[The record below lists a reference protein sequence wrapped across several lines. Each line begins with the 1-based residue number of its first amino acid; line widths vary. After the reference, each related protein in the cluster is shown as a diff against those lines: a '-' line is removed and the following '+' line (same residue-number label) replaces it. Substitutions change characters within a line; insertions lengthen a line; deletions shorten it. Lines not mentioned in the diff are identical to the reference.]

1 MLVSFGIA
9 GAQVCVTDDF
19 GRDVVLDKPARRI
32 VALYGSFNEILFA
45 MGQGELLVA
54 RTAADDYPAEI
65 VKLPSIGT
73 HMRPNAE
80 MIASLNPELVLQMSG
95 RPQAISVLKPLEEF
109 GISTAVFRV
118 ASFNDLYSV
127 IERLGVLTGKMNAA
141 GSLVE
146 RMRKRLK
153 AVDRMISSFKAKP
166 EVFFE
171 IRYPNLL
178 GAGRGSIVNDI
189 IKKAGGENCLKSN
202 KKIAR
207 IGEEELMRLNPR
219 FYIYQKGHMN
229 PSPVSP
235 ARRKLFSMLEA
246 VRKDRVHEVDESVF
260 SRPGPRNVKAVE
272 ILASILA
279 GMDN

>member
-1 MLVSFGIA
+1 MLVNFSIA

-19 GRDVVLDKPARRI
+19 GRNVVLDKPARRI

-45 MGQGELLVA
+45 MGQGNLLVA

-65 VKLPSIGT
+65 VELPSIGT
-73 HMRPNAE
+73 HMRPNVE
-80 MIASLNPELVLQMSG
+80 LIASLKPDLVLQMSG
-95 RPQAISVLKPLEEF
+95 RPQAISVLKPLEKF
-109 GISTAVFRV
+109 GIPSAVFKV
-118 ASFNDLYSV
+118 TSFNDLYSV
-127 IERLGVLTGKMNAA
+127 IARLGVITGSQEASEA
-141 GSLVE
+141 LIV
-146 RMRKRLK
+146 RMKNRLK
-153 AVDRMISSFKAKP
+153 AVDRMTSAMNRKP
-166 EVFFE
+166 GVFFE

-178 GAGRGSIVNDI
+178 GAGCGSIVNDI

-207 IGEEELMRLNPR
+207 IGEEELMRLNPQ

-246 VRKDRVHEVDESVF
+246 VRKERVHEVDESIF